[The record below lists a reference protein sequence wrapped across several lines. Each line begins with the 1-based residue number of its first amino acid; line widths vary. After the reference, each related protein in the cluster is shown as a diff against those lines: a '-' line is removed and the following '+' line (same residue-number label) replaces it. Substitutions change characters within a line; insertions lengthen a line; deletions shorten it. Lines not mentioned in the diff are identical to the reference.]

1 MDSTFKKLTTKEKA
15 LTLNLNE
22 KIYGT
27 LAEIGAGQEV
37 AMNFFKAGAASG
49 TIAKTMSAYDM
60 TFSDAIYGESER
72 YVCQDKLY
80 KMLDKEYNLLSDRLH
95 IRGKRTNFFAFA
107 NTVEAL
113 NYKKTNSG
121 HAWIGLRFQLHPNTA
136 PNDCIIHVVLK
147 DNDALWQQEVLG
159 KVGVNLIY
167 GCYNFTDPEEL
178 IESLIDNFSKDRIEI
193 DMFRLKGPDFH
204 HVDNRLMSLLLVKLG
219 LTQATMFDQTGKVQQ
234 PSEALYKKNILVL
247 RGRFR
252 PVTYVTVDMFLT
264 SLKHFKKY
272 TQAEKDKVVVLAEL
286 TLNDLSSD
294 GEIDEADFLDR
305 VDLLCSLGQTVLISN
320 YPEHYKLSSY
330 LNQFSRGS
338 DVAFILGINNLARLF
353 EESYYE
359 NLKGG
364 ILEAFGKLF
373 LGNVKLLVYP
383 SLMENGDKLNICKN
397 FKPSEKLQHLYD
409 HLYKNNFIEDIP
421 NARVENL
428 KIISDDVLA
437 LIRKG
442 DTGWEQ
448 FVPHKVADTIKKQCM
463 FDYPCKVKEEP
474 NPID

>member
-1 MDSTFKKLTTKEKA
+1 MDSPFDKLTTKGKA
-15 LTLNLNE
+15 LRLNLNE

-72 YVCQDKLY
+72 YVCQEKLY
-80 KMLDKEYNLLSDRLH
+80 KMLDKEYSLLSERLH
-95 IRGKRTNFFAFA
+95 IRGKRTNFFAYA

-113 NYKKTNSG
+113 NYRKTNQG
-121 HAWIGLRFQLHPNTA
+121 HGWIGLRFQLHPQSE

-147 DNDALWQQEVLG
+147 DNDSLWQQEVLG

-167 GCYNFTDPEEL
+167 GCYHISDPEEL
-178 IESLIDNFSKDRIEI
+178 IESLTDNFNDDRVEI

-204 HVDNRLMSLLLVKLG
+204 HVDNRLMSLHLVKQG
-219 LTQATMFDQTGKVQQ
+219 LTQATMFNQEGKVQQ

-252 PVTYVTVDMFLT
+252 PVTYVTVDMFIS
-264 SLKHFKKY
+264 SLKYFKKY
-272 TQAEKDKVVVLAEL
+272 TQAEKNDIVVLAEL

-320 YPEHYKLSSY
+320 YPEHYKLSTY
-330 LNQFSRGS
+330 LNQFTRKSE
-338 DVAFILGINNLARLF
+338 VAIIIGTGNLKRLF

-373 LGNVKLLVYP
+373 LGHVKILVYP
-383 SLMENGDKLNICKN
+383 SLNENGDGLETCEN
-397 FKPSEKLQHLYD
+397 FKPAEHLQHLYNY
-409 HLYKNNFIEDIP
+409 LYQNNCIEDIP
-421 NARVENL
+421 KANVDNL
-428 KIISDDVLA
+428 NIISDEVLN
-437 LIRKG
+437 LIRQG
-442 DTGWEQ
+442 DTGWEK
-448 FVPHKVADTIKKQCM
+448 FMPHKVADTIKKQCM
-463 FDYPCKVKEEP
+463 FDYPCKV
-474 NPID
+474 

>member
-1 MDSTFKKLTTKEKA
+1 MDSSFDKLTTRGKA
-15 LTLNLNE
+15 LKLNLNE

-95 IRGKRTNFFAFA
+95 VRGKRTNFFAFA

-113 NYKKTNSG
+113 NYKKTNQG
-121 HAWIGLRFQLHPNTA
+121 HGWVGLRFQLHPNSE

-147 DNDALWQQEVLG
+147 DNDAIWQQEALG

-167 GCYNFTDPEEL
+167 GCYHISNPEEL
-178 IESLIDNFSKDRIEI
+178 IDSLTDNFNNDRVEI
-193 DMFRLKGPDFH
+193 DMFRLTGPDFH
-204 HVDNRLMSLLLVKLG
+204 HIDNRLMSLHLVKKG
-219 LTQATMFDQTGKVQQ
+219 LTQATMFNEDGRVQQ

-252 PVTYVTVDMFLT
+252 PVTYVTVDMFLS

-272 TQAEKDKVVVLAEL
+272 TNAEKKDIVVLAEL
-286 TLNDLSSD
+286 TLKDLSAD

-320 YPEHYKLSSY
+320 YPEHYKLSTY
-330 LNQFSRGS
+330 LNQFTRKAQ
-338 DVAFILGINNLARLF
+338 VAIILGMNNLDRLF
-353 EESYYE
+353 DESYYTD
-359 NLKGG
+359 LKGG

-373 LGNVKLLVYP
+373 FSNVKILVYP
-383 SLMENGDKLNICKN
+383 CLNQKGDGLDTCENFQPAEHLK
-397 FKPSEKLQHLYD
+397 HLYN
-409 HLYKNNFIEDIP
+409 HLYQNGSIQDI
-421 NARVENL
+421 AKAKVENL
-428 KIISDDVLA
+428 KIISDDVLD
-437 LIRKG
+437 LIRQG
-442 DTGWEQ
+442 DTGWEE
-448 FVPHKVADTIKKQCM
+448 FVPHKVADTIKQQCM
-463 FDYPCKVKEEP
+463 FDYPCKVV
-474 NPID
+474 

>member
-1 MDSTFKKLTTKEKA
+1 MDSPFDKLTTKGKA
-15 LTLNLNE
+15 LRLNLNE

-37 AMNFFKAGAASG
+37 AMNFFKAGGASG

-72 YVCQDKLY
+72 YVCQEKLY
-80 KMLDKEYNLLSDRLH
+80 KMLDKEYSLLSERLH
-95 IRGKRTNFFAFA
+95 LRGKRSNFFAYA

-113 NYKKTNSG
+113 NYKKTNQG
-121 HAWIGLRFQLHPNTA
+121 HGWIGLRFQLHPHSE

-167 GCYNFTDPEEL
+167 GCYHISDPEEL
-178 IESLIDNFSKDRIEI
+178 IESLTDNFNDDRVEI

-204 HVDNRLMSLLLVKLG
+204 HVDNRLMSLHLVKQG
-219 LTQATMFDQTGKVQQ
+219 LTQATMFNQDGKVQQ

-252 PVTYVTVDMFLT
+252 PVTYVTVDMFIS
-264 SLKHFKKY
+264 SLKYFKKY
-272 TQAEKDKVVVLAEL
+272 TQAEKNDIVVLAEL

-320 YPEHYKLSSY
+320 YPEHYKLSTY
-330 LNQFSRGS
+330 LNQFTRKSE
-338 DVAFILGINNLARLF
+338 VAIIIGTGNLKRLF

-373 LGNVKLLVYP
+373 LGHVKILVYP
-383 SLMENGDKLNICKN
+383 SLNENGDGLDTCEN
-397 FKPSEKLQHLYD
+397 FKPEKHLQHLYD
-409 HLYKNNFIEDIP
+409 YLYQNNCIEDIP
-421 NARVENL
+421 KANFDNL
-428 KIISDDVLA
+428 NIISDDVLD

-442 DTGWEQ
+442 DSGWEK
-448 FVPHKVADTIKKQCM
+448 FMPHKVADTIKSQCM
-463 FDYPCKVKEEP
+463 FDYPCKV
-474 NPID
+474 

>member
-1 MDSTFKKLTTKEKA
+1 MDSPFNKLTTKGKA
-15 LTLNLNE
+15 LRLNLNE

-37 AMNFFKAGAASG
+37 AMNFFKAGGASG

-72 YVCQDKLY
+72 YVCQEKLY
-80 KMLDKEYNLLSDRLH
+80 KMLDKEYSLLSERLH
-95 IRGKRTNFFAFA
+95 LRGERSNFFAYA

-113 NYKKTNSG
+113 NYKKTNQG
-121 HAWIGLRFQLHPNTA
+121 HGWIGLRFQLHPHSE

-159 KVGVNLIY
+159 KVGVNLIF
-167 GCYNFTDPEEL
+167 GCYHISDPEEL
-178 IESLIDNFSKDRIEI
+178 IESLTDNFNDDRVEI

-204 HVDNRLMSLLLVKLG
+204 HVDNRLMSLHLVKQG
-219 LTQATMFDQTGKVQQ
+219 LTQATMFNQDGRVQQ

-252 PVTYVTVDMFLT
+252 PVTYVNVDMFIS
-264 SLKHFKKY
+264 SLKYFKKY
-272 TQAEKDKVVVLAEL
+272 TQAEKKDIVVLAEL
-286 TLNDLSSD
+286 TLNDLSAD

-320 YPEHYKLSSY
+320 YPEHYKLSTY
-330 LNQFSRGS
+330 LNQFTRKSE
-338 DVAFILGINNLARLF
+338 VAIIIGMGNLKRLF

-373 LGNVKLLVYP
+373 VGHVKILVYP
-383 SLMENGDKLNICKN
+383 SLNKNGDGLDTCEN
-397 FKPSEKLQHLYD
+397 FKPEKHLQHLYD
-409 HLYKNNFIEDIP
+409 YLYQNNCIEDIP
-421 NARVENL
+421 KANIKNL
-428 KIISDDVLA
+428 SIISDDVLD

-442 DTGWEQ
+442 GTGWEQ
-448 FVPHKVADTIKKQCM
+448 FMPHKVADTIKSQCM
-463 FDYPCKVKEEP
+463 FDYPRKV
-474 NPID
+474 

>member
-1 MDSTFKKLTTKEKA
+1 MDPSFEKLTTKGKA
-15 LTLNLNE
+15 LKLNLNE

-37 AMNFFKAGAASG
+37 AMNFFKVGGASG

-72 YVCQDKLY
+72 YVCQEKLY
-80 KMLDKEYNLLSDRLH
+80 KMLDKEYSLLSERLH
-95 IRGKRTNFFAFA
+95 MRSKRTKFFAFA
-107 NTVEAL
+107 NTVESL
-113 NYKKTNSG
+113 NYKKTNQG
-121 HAWIGLRFQLHPNTA
+121 HGWIGLRFQLHPNTE

-167 GCYNFTDPEEL
+167 GCYHISDPEEL
-178 IESLIDNFSKDRIEI
+178 IESLTDNFNNDRVEI

-204 HVDNRLMSLLLVKLG
+204 HVDNRLMSLHLVKQG
-219 LTQATMFDQTGKVQQ
+219 LTQATMFNEDGRVQQ

-252 PVTYVTVDMFLT
+252 PVTYVTVDMFLS
-264 SLKHFKKY
+264 SLKYFKNY
-272 TQAEKDKVVVLAEL
+272 TQAEKKDIVVLAEL

-320 YPEHYKLSSY
+320 YPEHYKLSTY
-330 LNQFSRGS
+330 LNQFTRKSQ
-338 DVAFILGINNLARLF
+338 VAFIIGMKNLERLF

-364 ILEAFGKLF
+364 IMEAFGKLF
-373 LGNVKLLVYP
+373 LGHVKMLVYP
-383 SLMENGDKLNICKN
+383 SVKENGGGLKTCEN
-397 FKPSEKLQHLYD
+397 FEPAEHLKHLYN
-409 HLYKNNFIEDIP
+409 HLYQNDCIQDIP
-421 NARVENL
+421 KAKVENL
-428 KIISDDVLA
+428 SIISDDVLE
-437 LIRKG
+437 LIRQG

-448 FVPHKVADTIKKQCM
+448 YMPHKVADTIKRQCM
-463 FDYPCKVKEEP
+463 FDYPCKV
-474 NPID
+474 

>member
-1 MDSTFKKLTTKEKA
+1 MDPSFKKLTTKGKA
-15 LTLNLNE
+15 LKLNLNE

-37 AMNFFKAGAASG
+37 AMNFFKAGGASG

-95 IRGKRTNFFAFA
+95 IRGKRSTFFAFA
-107 NTVEAL
+107 NTVEAI
-113 NYKKTNSG
+113 NYKKTNQG
-121 HAWIGLRFQLHPNTA
+121 HGWIGLRFQLHPNTA
-136 PNDCIIHVVLK
+136 PNDCILHVVLK

-167 GCYNFTDPEEL
+167 GCYNYTDPEEL
-178 IESLIDNFSKDRIEI
+178 IDSLTDNFSNDRIEI

-204 HVDNRLMSLLLVKLG
+204 HVDNRLMSLHLVKLG

-264 SLKHFKKY
+264 SLKEFKKY
-272 TQAEKDKVVVLAEL
+272 TQAEKQDIMVLSEL
-286 TLNDLSSD
+286 TLNDLTSE

-305 VDLLCSLGQTVLISN
+305 VDLLCSLNQTVLISN
-320 YPEHYKLSSY
+320 YPEHYKLSTY
-330 LNQFSRGS
+330 LNQFTRNAH
-338 DVAFILGINNLARLF
+338 VAFILGMNNLARLF
-353 EESYYE
+353 DEQYYE

-364 ILEAFGKLF
+364 IMEAFGKLF
-373 LGNVKLLVYP
+373 LKNVKLLVYP
-383 SLMENGDKLNICKN
+383 SLDESGNKIETTKN
-397 FKPSEKLQHLYD
+397 FNPPGHLTQ
-409 HLYKNNFIEDIP
+409 LYNYLVDKGAIQDIP
-421 NARVENL
+421 NAKTENL
-428 KIISDDVLA
+428 DIISDDVLN
-437 LIRKG
+437 LIRQG
-442 DTGWEQ
+442 DTGWEKY
-448 FVPHKVADTIKKQCM
+448 VPVKVSESIKQKCM
-463 FDYPCKVKEEP
+463 FDYPCKV
-474 NPID
+474 

>member
-1 MDSTFKKLTTKEKA
+1 MDSPFDKLTTKGKA
-15 LTLNLNE
+15 LRLNLNE

-37 AMNFFKAGAASG
+37 AMNFFKAGGASG

-72 YVCQDKLY
+72 YVCQEKLY
-80 KMLDKEYNLLSDRLH
+80 KMLDKEYSLLSERLH
-95 IRGKRTNFFAFA
+95 LRGKRSNFFAYA

-113 NYKKTNSG
+113 NYKKTNQG
-121 HAWIGLRFQLHPNTA
+121 HGWIGLRFQLHPHSE
-136 PNDCIIHVVLK
+136 PNDCIIHVILK

-167 GCYNFTDPEEL
+167 GCYHISDPEEL
-178 IESLIDNFSKDRIEI
+178 ISSLTDNFNDDRVEI

-204 HVDNRLMSLLLVKLG
+204 HVDNRLMSLHLVKQG
-219 LTQATMFDQTGKVQQ
+219 LTQATMFNQEGRVQQ
-234 PSEALYKKNILVL
+234 PSESLYKKNILVL

-252 PVTYVTVDMFLT
+252 PVTYVTVDMFIS
-264 SLKHFKKY
+264 SLKYFKKY
-272 TQAEKDKVVVLAEL
+272 TQAEKKDIVVLAEL

-294 GEIDEADFLDR
+294 GEIDETDFLDR

-330 LNQFSRGS
+330 LHQFTRKSE
-338 DVAFILGINNLARLF
+338 VAIIIGTGNLKRLF

-359 NLKGG
+359 NLNGG

-373 LGNVKLLVYP
+373 LGHAKILVYP
-383 SLMENGDKLNICKN
+383 SINENGDELVTCKN
-397 FKPSEKLQHLYD
+397 FKPAPHLQHLYD
-409 HLYKNNFIEDIP
+409 YLYQNNFIEDIP
-421 NARVENL
+421 KANVNNL
-428 KIISDDVLA
+428 NIISDDVLD

-442 DTGWEQ
+442 DTGWEKYM
-448 FVPHKVADTIKKQCM
+448 PHKVADTIKNQCM
-463 FDYPCKVKEEP
+463 FDYPCKV
-474 NPID
+474 